1 MKNEFRFNI
10 SLQILNHLGRNLY
23 RNFITVLG
31 EAISNSWDADAPNV
45 WVEIDRE
52 KNTMSICDDGVGMS
66 EEDFQDKF
74 LKIGYTKRST
84 GLSKTQK
91 GRPFIGRKGI
101 GKLALLS
108 CAKNITILSK
118 VKGGELVGGVINNE
132 ELDQAIKDDLN
143 SNEYSLGT
151 PSAEAFNQ
159 SETLLQEQGTLI
171 IFDRLNDGIRNRME
185 YICKLVALH
194 FRFSLIDKEFSIYI
208 NGELVTADALSDL
221 AATTEFI
228 WKTDGFNDPFLDLCD
243 PVKETSLLKIDNPI
257 AAPNLPFS
265 GFIASV
271 EKPSHLKVRGLSDE
285 RLGIDLFVNGRLR
298 EKDFFRNISSS
309 KHVASYLYGQIHINN
324 LDDGGSIDRFTSS
337 REGVLGN
344 DPLIRDYLVYF
355 EEMLRSVGNEWDK
368 FRLKHK
374 EDGDPENESLTP
386 ETRKAK
392 ELFDLLS
399 REYATREDRKVNE
412 WLDEVRWAAYSSLTA
427 YGDCFIAENL
437 LRNYLEESL
446 PNSEFSQEF
455 KAVAT
460 RFRKKEEKNLN
471 SIAYGSGIR
480 VKTSD
485 PYYVY
490 LDDLL
495 REIYKDDPT
504 FDETSITKLRVLRN
518 AVAHTCVLTEQAQS
532 DLVDEVAEVRERIK
546 TKLRERRDAM
556 V

>member
-1 MKNEFRFNI
+1 MNNDFRFNI

-45 WVEIDRE
+45 RVEIDRE

-66 EEDFQDKF
+66 KEDFQNKF

-84 GLSKTQK
+84 GQSKTRK

-143 SNEYSLGT
+143 SNEYSLGA
-151 PSAEAFNQ
+151 PSVEAFNQ

-171 IFDRLNDGIRNRME
+171 IFDQLNDGIRNRME
-185 YICKLVALH
+185 YICTLVALH

-208 NGELVTADALSDL
+208 NGKLVTADALSDL

-228 WKTDGFNDPFLDLCD
+228 WKTDGFNDPFLDLCH

-374 EDGDPENESLTP
+374 EDGDPENKSLAP
-386 ETRKAK
+386 EKRKAK

-399 REYATREDRKVNE
+399 RDYTTEEDRRVNE

-446 PNSEFSQEF
+446 PNAEFSRGF
-455 KAVAT
+455 KDEAT
-460 RFRKKEEKNLN
+460 KFREREKKNLQRI
-471 SIAYGSGIR
+471 SYSDEIR

-490 LDDLL
+490 LDNLL
-495 REIYKDDPT
+495 REIYKGDPR
-504 FDETSITKLRVLRN
+504 FEEVSVTKLRVLRN

-532 DLVDEVAEVRERIK
+532 DLVDEVAEVKERIK
-546 TKLRERRDAM
+546 TKLRERREAM